1 MVKPIIGLIEP
12 VKVMDKKFLAK
23 VDTGAK
29 RSSMDLSL
37 ARELGLTKSLWGIRR
52 VKSSNG
58 ESYRPV
64 IKTKI
69 CFADQIMPATFT
81 ITKRGNLKHKIL
93 IGVNILKKG
102 FIIDSSK

>member
-23 VDTGAK
+23 IDTGAK

-37 ARELGLTKSLWGIRR
+37 ARELGLTKSLWGIRK
-52 VKSSNG
+52 VKSSSG
-58 ESYRPV
+58 EAYRPV
-64 IKTKI
+64 IRTKI
-69 CFADQIMPATFT
+69 CLANQTMPATFT
-81 ITKRGNLKHKIL
+81 IAKRGNLKHKIL
-93 IGVNILKKG
+93 IGVNLLKKG